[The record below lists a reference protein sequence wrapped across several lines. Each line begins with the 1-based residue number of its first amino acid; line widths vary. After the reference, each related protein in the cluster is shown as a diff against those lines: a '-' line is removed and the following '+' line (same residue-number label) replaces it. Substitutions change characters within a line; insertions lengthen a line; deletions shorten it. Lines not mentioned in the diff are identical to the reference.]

1 VNAGGGCY
9 ARLSLSDQY
18 QAINGG
24 PRGGG
29 VAAVKMNNR
38 DAAGGGGKVRK
49 VGAGETAPNAME
61 SSVGLLVTQKEQQ
74 S

>member
-1 VNAGGGCY
+1 M
-9 ARLSLSDQY
+9 
-18 QAINGG
+18 
-24 PRGGG
+24 
-29 VAAVKMNNR
+29 AAVKMNNR